1 MSDQNIQEQINEINR
16 KLDLIIDETI
26 VQRQNREM
34 ISDLMDDVTI
44 IGKDAFRQMV
54 TQLDDAG
61 IELDSEA
68 LTCLILR
75 LIRNIRNLGMVIE
88 TIESITDLARDLTPV
103 VKQIGLDGVKKFNE
117 FEQKGYFELLS
128 QIGKTIDSIMAQYT
142 IEDFSKLSENLIP
155 VTDTLVNIADPKL
168 LNKINAAANALKEI
182 NADDIQ
188 EYSVWKLIRQIN
200 KPEVKKSLGFVMAFL
215 KKISES

>member
-54 TQLDDAG
+54 IQLDDAG